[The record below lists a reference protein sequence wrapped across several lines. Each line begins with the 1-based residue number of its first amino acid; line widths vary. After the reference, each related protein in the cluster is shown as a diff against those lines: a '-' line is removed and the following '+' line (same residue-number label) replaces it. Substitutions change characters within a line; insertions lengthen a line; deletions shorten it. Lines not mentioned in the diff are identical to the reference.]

1 MKRLSASLSLFL
13 LFFTGAFA
21 QSTFYNTDEIQE
33 IRIFFAQQNW
43 DYLLDSLAAADED
56 ARLIAPLVIVN
67 GIEFDSVGVK
77 YKGNS
82 SYNPNRPKN
91 PFSINLDEII
101 GSQDYEGH
109 DLIKL
114 SNAFKDPSF
123 VREVLGYEIARNY
136 MAAPRANY
144 AKVYVNGAYH
154 GLYTNVESI
163 KNKFLNEYFYSND
176 NALFKCDPTQGA
188 TSPPGC
194 PMGGGATFTYIGT
207 DSSCY
212 KRFYELESDYGW
224 NDLVSATNTLNNNPA
239 NAHTAFDI
247 DRILWMLAFDN
258 ILVNLD
264 SYIGSGHNYYA
275 YKDGNGRFC
284 PIIWDINE
292 AFGSFG
298 NAGGMGGQLNLTQ
311 MQQLDPLLHLTNA
324 SKPFISKLLANPKY
338 LKSYIAHFRTI
349 LAEQFTNGAY
359 LSRAMQLQA
368 LINNAVSTDP
378 NGLYTYTD
386 FQNNL
391 NNNIPGGMLIPGVT
405 TLMTPRIAY
414 LNNHPEML
422 KVPPVISNIGT
433 APAAPVFGGTAWIT
447 ATVSNATGVRL
458 RYRFGHAAI
467 FEDVPMFDDGAH
479 QDGAAGDGIF
489 GASMTIQ
496 GSLADYYIF
505 AENANAARF
514 SPERAEYE
522 FYALEAAGT
531 ANIPVG
537 AVAINEFLADNE
549 SGATD
554 PNGQYEDWVELY
566 NNTASPILL
575 SGAFLSDKADN
586 LTKWPFPSTATI
598 PANGYLLI
606 WLDEDQNQ
614 PGLHAN
620 FKLSKDGEAIYFSN
634 ADGSM
639 IDQIEF
645 GPQSTDI
652 TTGRCPNG
660 TGPFAAMNAA
670 TPNAANSCSTSTSE
684 AENATFQLKAFP
696 NPVPA
701 GQTLV
706 LEINA
711 QKNQQAQVS
720 LFNALGIRLYEK
732 AVSLPQG
739 RQQFSIPSG
748 NLTPGVYWVQVETE
762 SGRNGL
768 KVVVSKGR

>member
-1 MKRLSASLSLFL
+1 MKRLLTSVNLFL
-13 LFFTGAFA
+13 LFFSGAFA
-21 QSTFYNTDEIQE
+21 QTFYNTGEIQE

-43 DYLLDSLAAADED
+43 DYLLDSIANANED
-56 ARLIAPLVIVN
+56 ARLLAPLVIVN

-91 PFSINLDEII
+91 PFSINLDEVI

-109 DLIKL
+109 DLLKL
-114 SNAFKDPSF
+114 SNAFKDPTF

-154 GLYTNVESI
+154 GLYSNVESI
-163 KNKFLNEYFYSND
+163 KTKFLNEYFYSND

-194 PMGGGATFTYIGT
+194 PMGGGATFTYIGP

-212 KRFYELESDYGW
+212 KRFYEIESDYGW
-224 NDLVSATNTLNNNPA
+224 NDLVSAANILNNNTI
-239 NAHTAFDI
+239 NAHQAFDI

-258 ILVNLD
+258 VLVNLD

-311 MQQLDPLLHLTNA
+311 MQQLDPLLHLTNPG
-324 SKPFISKLLANPKY
+324 KPFISKLLANPLY
-338 LKSYIAHFRTI
+338 LKSYIAHMRTI

-359 LSRAMQLQA
+359 LTRAMELQA
-368 LINNAVSTDP
+368 LVNNAVSTDP
-378 NGLYTYTD
+378 NGLYTYND
-386 FQNNL
+386 FINNL
-391 NNNIPGGMLIPGVT
+391 NSSITTGMLIPGIT
-405 TLMTPRIAY
+405 TLMNPRITY
-414 LNNHPEML
+414 LNNHPEL
-422 KVPPVISNIGT
+422 QKVPPVIANVAT
-433 APAAPVFGGTAWIT
+433 APAAPVFGSTAWVT
-447 ATVSNATGVRL
+447 ASVSNATGVRL

-467 FEDVPMFDDGAH
+467 FQDVPMFDDGTH

-496 GSLADYYIF
+496 GSLADYYVF

-522 FYALEAAGT
+522 FYTLEAAET

-537 AVAINEFLADNE
+537 AVVINEFLADNE

-554 PNGQYEDWVELY
+554 PNGQFEDWVELY
-566 NNTASPILL
+566 NTTAAPVLL

-586 LTKWPFPSTATI
+586 LAKWPFPSTATI
-598 PANGYLLI
+598 PANGYLI
-606 WLDEDQNQ
+606 VWLDEDQNQ

-634 ADGSM
+634 TDGSI

-645 GPQSTDI
+645 GAQTTDI

-660 TGPFAAMNAA
+660 TGPFGAMNMA
-670 TPNAANSCSTSTSE
+670 TPNAGNSCSTATGE
-684 AENATFQLKAFP
+684 ADDALFQLKAFP
-696 NPVPA
+696 NPGLS
-701 GQTLV
+701 GQAFV
-706 LEINA
+706 AEITA
-711 QKNQQAQVS
+711 QKAQQARIS
-720 LFNALGIRLYEK
+720 IFNALGVRLYEQT
-732 AVSLPQG
+732 VLLNQG
-739 RQQFSIPSG
+739 MQQFSIPG
-748 NLTPGVYWVQVETE
+748 NNLPAGIYWLQAETE
-762 SGRNGL
+762 QQNKSVL
-768 KVVVSKGR
+768 LVVR

>member
-1 MKRLSASLSLFL
+1 MKRLFTSVNLFL
-13 LFFTGAFA
+13 LFFSGSFA
-21 QSTFYNTDEIQE
+21 QSSFYNTGEIQE

-43 DYLLDSLAAADED
+43 DYLLDSLAAANED
-56 ARLIAPLVIVN
+56 GRLLAPLVIVN
-67 GIEFDSVGVK
+67 GIEYDSVGIK

-91 PFSINLDEII
+91 PFSINLDEVI
-101 GSQDYEGH
+101 GNQDYEGH

-154 GLYTNVESI
+154 GLYSNVESI

-207 DSSCY
+207 DSTCY

-224 NDLVSATNTLNNNPA
+224 NDLVSAANTLNNNTA
-239 NAHTAFDI
+239 NAHVAFDI

-298 NAGGMGGQLNLTQ
+298 NAGGMGGQLNITQ
-311 MQQLDPLLHLTNA
+311 MQQLDPLLHLTNPG
-324 SKPFISKLLANPKY
+324 KPFINKLLANPKY
-338 LKSYIAHFRTI
+338 LKSYIAHMRTI
-349 LAEQFTNGAY
+349 LAEQFTNGSY
-359 LSRAMQLQA
+359 LTRAMELQA
-368 LINNAVSTDP
+368 LVNNAVSTDP
-378 NGLYTYTD
+378 NGLYTYND
-386 FQNNL
+386 FVNNL
-391 NNNIPGGMLIPGVT
+391 NNSITTGMLIPGVT
-405 TLMTPRIAY
+405 TLMNPRIAF
-414 LNNHPEML
+414 LNNHPEL
-422 KVPPVISNIGT
+422 QKVPPVITTVGT
-433 APAAPVFGGTAWIT
+433 APAAPVFGGTAWVT
-447 ATVSNATGVRL
+447 ASVSNATGVRL

-467 FEDVPMFDDGAH
+467 FVDEPMFDDGAH
-479 QDGAAGDGIF
+479 QDGSAGDGVY
-489 GASMTIQ
+489 GASITIQ
-496 GSLADYYIF
+496 GSLADYYVF

-522 FYALEAAGT
+522 FYTLEAAET

-537 AVAINEFLADNE
+537 AVVINEFLADNE

-566 NNTASPILL
+566 NTTAAPVLL

-586 LTKWPFPSTATI
+586 LAKWPFPSTATI
-598 PANGYLLI
+598 PANGYLVV

-634 ADGSM
+634 ADGS
-639 IDQIEF
+639 IVDQIEF
-645 GPQSTDI
+645 GAQITDV

-660 TGPFAAMNAA
+660 TGPFDAMNAA
-670 TPNAANSCSTSTSE
+670 TPNAVNSCSTATGE
-684 AENATFQLKAFP
+684 ADDAAFQLKVFP
-696 NPVPA
+696 NPALSGQDFVVEITAQETRPA
-701 GQTLV
+701 
-706 LEINA
+706 
-711 QKNQQAQVS
+711 KVS
-720 LFNALGIRLYEK
+720 LFNALGVRLQEK
-732 AVSLPQG
+732 QVVLAQGMQRFSMLSGDLP
-739 RQQFSIPSG
+739 S
-748 NLTPGVYWVQVETE
+748 GVYWLQVETE
-762 SGRNGL
+762 RG
-768 KVVVSKGR
+768 SKGILIAIR

>member
-1 MKRLSASLSLFL
+1 MKRLSTAVSLFL
-13 LFFTGAFA
+13 LFFSSAFA
-21 QSTFYNTDEIQE
+21 QATFYNTGEIQE

-43 DYLLDSLAAADED
+43 DDLLDALVAADED
-56 ARLIAPLVIVN
+56 GRLIAPLVILN
-67 GIEFDSVGVK
+67 GIEYDSVGVK

-91 PFSINLDEII
+91 PFSIKLDEII

-144 AKVYVNGAYH
+144 TKVYVNGAYH
-154 GLYTNVESI
+154 GLYSNVESV
-163 KNKFLNEYFYSND
+163 KKKFLNEYFYSND

-194 PMGGGATFTYIGT
+194 PMGGGGATFTYIGA

-212 KRFYELESDYGW
+212 FRFYEIESDNGW
-224 NDLVSATNTLNNNPA
+224 NDLVSAANTLNNSPA
-239 NAHTAFDI
+239 NAHLAFDI

-298 NAGGMGGQLNLTQ
+298 NIGGTGGQLNLTQ
-311 MQQLDPLLHLTNA
+311 MQQLDPLIHLANPG
-324 SKPFISKLLANPKY
+324 KPFISKLLANPKY
-338 LKSYIAHFRTI
+338 LKSYIAHMRTI

-359 LSRAMQLQA
+359 LTRATQLQA
-368 LINNAVSTDP
+368 LINDAVNTDP
-378 NGLYTYTD
+378 NGLYTHTD
-386 FQNNL
+386 FVNNL
-391 NNNIPGGMLIPGVT
+391 NNSISGGMLIPGIT
-405 TLMTPRIAY
+405 TLMAPRITY
-414 LNNHPEML
+414 LNNHPELL
-422 KVPPVISNIGT
+422 KVPPVITNIGT
-433 APAAPVFGGTAWIT
+433 APASPVFGGTAWIT
-447 ATVSNATGVRL
+447 ATVSNSTDVRL

-479 QDGAAGDGIF
+479 QDGAAGDGVF
-489 GASMTIQ
+489 GASITIQ

-522 FYALEAAGT
+522 FYTLEAAGT

-549 SGATD
+549 NGATD
-554 PNGQYEDWVELY
+554 PNGQHEDWVELY
-566 NNTASPILL
+566 NNTAAPILL

-586 LTKWPFPSTATI
+586 LAKWPFPSTATI

-620 FKLSKDGEAIYFSN
+620 FKLSKAGEAIYFTN

-645 GPQSTDI
+645 GAQSTDV

-670 TPNAANSCSTSTSE
+670 TPNAVNSCSTAAGE
-684 AENATFQLKAFP
+684 AIGAAFQLKAFP
-696 NPVPA
+696 NPVLA
-701 GQTLV
+701 GQDFV
-706 LEINA
+706 LEITA
-711 QKNQQAQVS
+711 QESQQAQVS
-720 LFNALGIRLYEK
+720 LFNALGVRLFEK
-732 AVSLPQG
+732 PVSLAQG
-739 RQQFSIPSG
+739 MQRVSMPSG
-748 NLTPGVYWVQVETE
+748 GLPSGMYWIQLETE
-762 SGRNGL
+762 SGRKSL
-768 KVVVSKGR
+768 KLLVGK

>member
-1 MKRLSASLSLFL
+1 MKRLFTSVNLFL
-13 LFFTGAFA
+13 LFFSGSFA
-21 QSTFYNTDEIQE
+21 QSSFYNTGEIQE

-43 DYLLDSLAAADED
+43 DYLLDSLAAANED
-56 ARLIAPLVIVN
+56 GRLLAPLVIVN
-67 GIEFDSVGVK
+67 GIEYDSVGIK

-91 PFSINLDEII
+91 PFSINLDEVI
-101 GSQDYEGH
+101 GNQDYEGH

-154 GLYTNVESI
+154 GLYSNVESI

-194 PMGGGATFTYIGT
+194 PMGGGATFTYIGN
-207 DSSCY
+207 DSTCY

-224 NDLVSATNTLNNNPA
+224 NDLVGAANTLNNNTA
-239 NAHTAFDI
+239 NAHVAFDI

-298 NAGGMGGQLNLTQ
+298 NAGGMGGQLNITQ
-311 MQQLDPLLHLTNA
+311 MQQLDPLLHLTNPG
-324 SKPFISKLLANPKY
+324 KPFINKLLANPKY
-338 LKSYIAHFRTI
+338 LKSYIAHMRTI
-349 LAEQFTNGAY
+349 LAEQFTNGSY
-359 LSRAMQLQA
+359 LTRAMELQA
-368 LINNAVSTDP
+368 LVNNAVSTDP
-378 NGLYTYTD
+378 NGLYTYND
-386 FQNNL
+386 FVNNL
-391 NNNIPGGMLIPGVT
+391 NNSITTGMLIPGVT
-405 TLMTPRIAY
+405 TLMNPRIAF
-414 LNNHPEML
+414 LNNHPEL
-422 KVPPVISNIGT
+422 QKVPPVITTVGT
-433 APAAPVFGGTAWIT
+433 APAAPVFGGTAWVT
-447 ATVSNATGVRL
+447 TSVSNATGVRL

-467 FEDVPMFDDGAH
+467 FVDEPMFDDGAH
-479 QDGAAGDGIF
+479 QDGSAGDGVY
-489 GASMTIQ
+489 GASITIQ
-496 GSLADYYIF
+496 GSLADYYVF

-522 FYALEAAGT
+522 FYTLEAAET

-537 AVAINEFLADNE
+537 AVVINEFLADNE

-566 NNTASPILL
+566 NTTAAPVLL

-586 LTKWPFPSTATI
+586 LAKWPFPSTATI
-598 PANGYLLI
+598 PANGYLVV

-634 ADGSM
+634 ADGS
-639 IDQIEF
+639 IVDQIEF
-645 GPQSTDI
+645 GAQITDV

-660 TGPFAAMNAA
+660 TGPFDAMNAA
-670 TPNAANSCSTSTSE
+670 TPNAVNSCSTATGE
-684 AENATFQLKAFP
+684 ADDAAFQLKVFP
-696 NPVPA
+696 NPALSGQDFVVEITAQETRPA
-701 GQTLV
+701 
-706 LEINA
+706 
-711 QKNQQAQVS
+711 KVS
-720 LFNALGIRLYEK
+720 LFNALGVRLQEK
-732 AVSLPQG
+732 QVVLAQGMQRFSMLSGDLP
-739 RQQFSIPSG
+739 S
-748 NLTPGVYWVQVETE
+748 GVYWLEVETE
-762 SGRNGL
+762 RG
-768 KVVVSKGR
+768 SKGILIAIR

>member
-1 MKRLSASLSLFL
+1 MKRLSITVNLFL
-13 LFFTGAFA
+13 LFFSGAFA
-21 QSTFYNTDEIQE
+21 QTFYNTGEIQE

-43 DYLLDSLAAADED
+43 DHLLDSLTAADED

-123 VREVLGYEIARNY
+123 VREVMGYEIARNY

-154 GLYTNVESI
+154 GLYSNVESV

-194 PMGGGATFTYIGT
+194 PMGGGGATFTYIGP

-212 KRFYELESDYGW
+212 FRFYEIESDYGW
-224 NDLVSATNTLNNNPA
+224 NDLVSAANTLNNNPA
-239 NAHTAFDI
+239 NAHLAFDI

-298 NAGGMGGQLNLTQ
+298 NLGGMGGQLNLTQ
-311 MQQLDPLLHLTNA
+311 MQQLDPLVHLTNPG
-324 SKPFISKLLANPKY
+324 KPFINKLLANPKY
-338 LKSYIAHFRTI
+338 LKSYIAHMRTI

-359 LSRAMQLQA
+359 LTRAMQLQA
-368 LINNAVSTDP
+368 LVNDAVNTDP
-378 NGLYTYTD
+378 NGLYSYSD
-386 FQNNL
+386 FVNNL
-391 NNNIPGGMLIPGVT
+391 NNSISGGMLIPGIT
-405 TLMTPRIAY
+405 TLMNPRITF
-414 LNNHPEML
+414 LNNHAELL
-422 KVPPVISNIGT
+422 KVPPVITNIQT

-447 ATVSNATGVRL
+447 ATVTNATVVRL

-467 FEDVPMFDDGAH
+467 FADEPMFDDGAH
-479 QDGAAGDGIF
+479 QDGAAGDGVF
-489 GASMTIQ
+489 GAAITIQ

-522 FYALEAAGT
+522 FYALEAGET
-531 ANIPVG
+531 ANIPAG

-549 SGATD
+549 GGVTD

-566 NNTASPILL
+566 NTTAAPILL

-586 LTKWPFPSTATI
+586 LQKWPFPTTATI

-620 FKLSKDGEAIYFSN
+620 FKLSKDGEAIYFTN

-645 GPQSTDI
+645 GAQTTDV

-670 TPNAANSCSTSTSE
+670 TPNAANSCSTAAWDPE
-684 AENATFQLKAFP
+684 GATFQLKAFP
-696 NPVPA
+696 NPVLA
-701 GQTLV
+701 GQEFV
-706 LEINA
+706 VEISA
-711 QKNQQAQVS
+711 QESQQAQVS
-720 LFNALGIRLYEK
+720 LFNALGVRLYEK
-732 AVSLPQG
+732 PVSIAQG
-739 RQQFSIPSG
+739 TQQFSMPSG
-748 NLTPGVYWVQVETE
+748 DLASGVYWVQVETE
-762 SGRNGL
+762 SGRKGM
-768 KVVVSKGR
+768 KVLVCK

>member
-1 MKRLSASLSLFL
+1 MKRLFTSVNLFL
-13 LFFTGAFA
+13 LFFSGSFA
-21 QSTFYNTDEIQE
+21 QSSFYNTGEIQE

-43 DYLLDSLAAADED
+43 DYLLDSLAAANED
-56 ARLIAPLVIVN
+56 GRLLAPLVIVN
-67 GIEFDSVGVK
+67 GIEYDSVGIK

-91 PFSINLDEII
+91 PFSINLDEVI
-101 GSQDYEGH
+101 GNQDYEGH

-154 GLYTNVESI
+154 GLYSNVESI

-207 DSSCY
+207 DSTCY

-224 NDLVSATNTLNNNPA
+224 NDLVSAANTLNNNTA
-239 NAHTAFDI
+239 NAHVAFDI

-298 NAGGMGGQLNLTQ
+298 NAGGMGGQLNITQ
-311 MQQLDPLLHLTNA
+311 MQQLDPLLHLTNPG
-324 SKPFISKLLANPKY
+324 KPFINKLLANPKY
-338 LKSYIAHFRTI
+338 LKSYIAHMRTI
-349 LAEQFTNGAY
+349 LAEQFTNGSY
-359 LSRAMQLQA
+359 LTRAMELQA
-368 LINNAVSTDP
+368 LVNNAVSTDP
-378 NGLYTYTD
+378 NGLYTYND
-386 FQNNL
+386 FVNNL
-391 NNNIPGGMLIPGVT
+391 NNSITTGMLIPGVT
-405 TLMTPRIAY
+405 TLMNPRIAF
-414 LNNHPEML
+414 LNNHPEL
-422 KVPPVISNIGT
+422 QKVPPVITTVGT
-433 APAAPVFGGTAWIT
+433 APAAPVFGGTAWVT
-447 ATVSNATGVRL
+447 ASVSNATGVRL

-467 FEDVPMFDDGAH
+467 FVDEPMFDDGAH
-479 QDGAAGDGIF
+479 QDGSAGDGVY
-489 GASMTIQ
+489 GASITIQ

-522 FYALEAAGT
+522 FYTLEAAET

-537 AVAINEFLADNE
+537 AVVINEFLADNE

-566 NNTASPILL
+566 NTTAAPVLL

-586 LTKWPFPSTATI
+586 LAKWPFPSTATI
-598 PANGYLLI
+598 PANGYLI
-606 WLDEDQNQ
+606 VWLDEDQNQ

-634 ADGSM
+634 ADGS
-639 IDQIEF
+639 IVDQIEF
-645 GPQSTDI
+645 GAQITDV

-660 TGPFAAMNAA
+660 TGPFDAMNAA
-670 TPNAANSCSTSTSE
+670 TPNAVNSCSTATGE
-684 AENATFQLKAFP
+684 ADDAAFQLKVFP
-696 NPVPA
+696 NPALSGQDFVVEITAQETRPA
-701 GQTLV
+701 
-706 LEINA
+706 
-711 QKNQQAQVS
+711 KVS
-720 LFNALGIRLYEK
+720 LFNALGVRIQEK
-732 AVSLPQG
+732 QVVLTHGMQRFSMLSGDLP
-739 RQQFSIPSG
+739 S
-748 NLTPGVYWVQVETE
+748 GVYWLEVETE
-762 SGRNGL
+762 RG
-768 KVVVSKGR
+768 SKGILIAIR